1 MLSETRRNRVA
12 AVTGSRPAAPG
23 GQCQC
28 RRGPPEPGFLPGSC
42 GRRAP
47 HQLRRRRRRG
57 ASKAAGPSCAPG
69 GSRGRRE
76 PRYRRLEPTS
86 AETKMP
92 EESANTHPGSRG
104 HKLGCETETPALK
117 NNKKILL
124 ITQENGA
131 SCCPL
136 PSQNTSHSSIHVEVN
151 RDCSILKSS
160 EKVSLVNFPH
170 YSLPLLK

>member
-1 MLSETRRNRVA
+1 MLSEPRRSRVA

-28 RRGPPEPGFLPGSC
+28 RRGPPEPGVLPGSC
-42 GRRAP
+42 SRRAP
-47 HQLRRRRRRG
+47 HQLRRRRRHG

-76 PRYRRLEPTS
+76 PRNRRLEPTS

-92 EESANTHPGSRG
+92 EESANTHPGSSG

-117 NNKKILL
+117 NNKIKDFINYTRKWGKLLPPPKPEHFTLFYTCRSEQRLFNSKIL
-124 ITQENGA
+124 
-131 SCCPL
+131 
-136 PSQNTSHSSIHVEVN
+136 
-151 RDCSILKSS
+151 
-160 EKVSLVNFPH
+160 
-170 YSLPLLK
+170 